1 MLWILAFSLE
11 EKVVYIFQKKYSLGK
26 EEAKGVVLSEPDEK
40 LAEEIS
46 RTFNLPYKDALHYAR
61 KVKRSL
67 LLGKDKSP
75 SDGVSPFLTYV
86 GCGSTVQYWQWGTDA
101 TIPAGCDGADRCW
114 GTVLGG
120 SYNNNMNDTLYSPV
134 INASGYDALSLTF
147 NHYYYTESGFDEGYV
162 LCSPDGGNTWSV
174 VGGPYTGGPVGWTS
188 ETLDIS
194 DCGNSPNLRIAF
206 VFQSDASTTY
216 DGWYIDDVTVIGRD
230 LVSQTILYSS
240 SFEGL
245 DDGDLIPVSTGGGSA
260 PWQRGAP
267 TSGPGSALFG
277 TNVWA
282 TSLGGDYNTNAD
294 EAIQKQTPVALTGG
308 FSTYT
313 LKFYHW
319 YDTETGY
326 DSGWVEISTDGGA
339 TWNQISPSYRGQST
353 GWSAARLDLTPYAGS
368 SVLFR
373 FRFQSDG
380 SVVYSGWYI
389 DSVSVRG
396 ETYGPAVTLTSYD
409 FNASDGGFTATIHPT
424 VSHYSITNDYLEWWL
439 DIDPTN
445 ELGTY
450 TARTGTSHTYPGI
463 TLLYGAQFSTPD
475 AWSSWTTIHS
485 LNTNTDY
492 TGKNDTATP
501 PAGFTQEYL
510 KKYVSQVICEPSV
523 PRVTFVYDIV
533 NGADSLTVKEIFWI
547 TGSSTNTSRLWHK
560 TVVINNSSSCAS
572 VGVRWLYDTH
582 VDATDHP
589 AHYQCDYYPAYSLS
603 CGPQITTPVQVGP
616 PLPATFDFL
625 RESDTD
631 PPSGSKYHLFSV
643 GGDGTTVTP
652 PDFVYHARWPSPYA
666 HGNTWTYTLSSEDI
680 SVGSGSDNAFVY
692 FWEPPSCI
700 PPGDSLIVDG
710 FMGSLDSPLV
720 GEDGLGADEISP
732 ADLKD
737 GRITVYDITGRKV
750 YEGKAEGLRLKRGV
764 YFVRTGRGVKRM
776 VVR

>member
-1 MLWILAFSLE
+1 MLWVVALSLE
-11 EKVVYIFQKKYSLGK
+11 EKVVYFYQKRYNLEKG
-26 EEAKGVVLSEPDEK
+26 EAIGLLMSKSEGE
-40 LAEEIS
+40 LAADIS
-46 RTFNLPYKDALHYAR
+46 EHFNIPYKEALHYAEE
-61 KVKRSL
+61 VKSSL
-67 LLGKDKSP
+67 MWGKNKPP
-75 SDGVSPFLTYV
+75 SGVKPLVTYV
-86 GCGSTVQYWQWGTDA
+86 GCGTTFQNWQWGTDA

-120 SYNNNMNDTLYSPV
+120 NYNNNMDDTLYSPV
-134 INASGYDALSLTF
+134 INSSGYSQVLLIF
-147 NHYYYTESGFDEGYV
+147 NHYYYTESSWDEGYV
-162 LCSPDGGNTWSV
+162 LCSPDGGTTWNV
-174 VGGPYTGGPVGWTS
+174 VGGPYTGGPVGWVP

-194 DCGNSPNLRIAF
+194 VCGNSPNMKVAF
-206 VFQSDASTTY
+206 AFHSDGSITY
-216 DGWYIDDVTVIGRD
+216 DGWYVDDVRVIGRN
-230 LVSQTILYSS
+230 LLSSTVLYAS
-240 SFEGL
+240 SFEGA

-339 TWNQISPSYRGQST
+339 TWTKISPTYRGHDATWYTEQ
-353 GWSAARLDLTPYAGS
+353 LDLTPYAGS
-368 SVLFR
+368 SILFR

-380 SVVYSGWYI
+380 SITYPGWYI
-389 DSVSVRG
+389 DSVSIRG
-396 ETYGPAVTLTSYD
+396 ETYSPTTTLAFYN
-409 FNASDGGFTATIHPT
+409 FNADDGGFTATIHPN
-424 VSHYSITNDYLEWWL
+424 VEPYGITNNYLEWWF
-439 DIDPTN
+439 DIDIADDF
-445 ELGTY
+445 GTY

-463 TLLYGAQFSTPD
+463 TLLYGAQFSTPSV
-475 AWSSWTTIHS
+475 WSSWTTIHS

-492 TGKNDTATP
+492 TGKDASATTP
-501 PAGFTQEYL
+501 PGFTQQYL
-510 KKYVSQVICEPSV
+510 ENYASQVICEPSV
-523 PRVTFVYDIV
+523 PRVTFVYNIT
-533 NGADSLTVKEIFWI
+533 NGADNLTVKEIFWI
-547 TGSSTNTSRLWHK
+547 TGNSTNTSRLWHK
-560 TVVINNSSSCAS
+560 TVVINNSSTCAQ
-572 VGVRWLYDTH
+572 VGIRWLYDTH

-589 AHYQCDYYPAYSLS
+589 AQYQCDYYPAYSLS

-643 GGDGTTVTP
+643 RGDGTTVTP

-666 HGNTWTYTLSSEDI
+666 NGNTWTYTLSSEDI

-692 FWEPPSCI
+692 FWNPPSCI
-700 PPGDSLIVDG
+700 LPGDSLVVG
-710 FMGSLDSPLV
+710 SFMGSLDSPL
-720 GEDGLGADEISP
+720 GEEDGLGLEEVSP
-732 ADLKD
+732 QELGDSHV
-737 GRITVYDITGRKV
+737 TVYDISGRMV
-750 YEGKAEGLRLKRGV
+750 YEGKANALKLKRGV
-764 YFVRTGRGVKRM
+764 YFVRGEGR
-776 VVR
+776 VRKLIVR